1 MTKQYYAAYQSI
13 QIDEDCTDFGSKM
26 GLEMV
31 ITSGNIEKYYYQY
44 IILENGG
51 YDLLTPD
58 NASKYLNKKVKLR
71 SPMFCKSDK
80 ICSICAGRRFYI
92 MGIKNIGLTTGRI
105 TNTLLN
111 ASMKNFHNAKLK
123 FDNVNIDDLLI

>member
-13 QIDEDCTDFGSKM
+13 QCDEEGTDCGSKL
-26 GLEMV
+26 GLEL
-31 ITSGNIEKYYYQY
+31 TLTDGNIEKYYYQY
-44 IILENGG
+44 VIINKG

-58 NASKYLNKKVKLR
+58 NKEKYLYKKVKLR
-71 SPMFCKSDK
+71 SPMFCKGDK

-92 MGIKNIGLTTGRI
+92 MGIKNAGLTTGRI
-105 TNTLLN
+105 TNTMLN

-123 FDNVNIDDLLI
+123 FDDVNIDDLLI